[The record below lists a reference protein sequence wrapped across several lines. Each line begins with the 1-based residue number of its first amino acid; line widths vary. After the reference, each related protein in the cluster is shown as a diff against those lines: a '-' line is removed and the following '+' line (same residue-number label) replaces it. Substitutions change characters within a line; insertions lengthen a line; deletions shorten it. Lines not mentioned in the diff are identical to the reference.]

1 MHGTFGWDTPQILDA
16 VFKAYDIRGT
26 VPDEIDARF
35 AHSLGMAAGARAR
48 EQGARSMVV
57 GRDGRLSSVELAAAL
72 QGVLE
77 DCRSEAPRLVQ
88 QLAQA
93 LEGRDLAAARRA
105 AHTLRALRR
114 LLGAEAVGTA
124 AERVESLIGTGQVAA
139 AQGLLPGLERDIS
152 EMLSEVRARLD
163 GNERVRE

>member
-1 MHGTFGWDTPQILDA
+1 MRHVNW
-16 VFKAYDIRGT
+16 
-26 VPDEIDARF
+26 
-35 AHSLGMAAGARAR
+35 
-48 EQGARSMVV
+48 
-57 GRDGRLSSVELAAAL
+57 ELALRNAGGNEEIL

-77 DCRSEAPRLVQ
+77 DCRSEAPKLVQ

-93 LEGRDLAAARRA
+93 LEGSDLAAARRA

-163 GNERVRE
+163 GNEWVRE